1 MFAEKHEDL
10 LAHARRC
17 LAKEN
22 IPESRLG
29 AEDLVQEA
37 MTVTL
42 ANHSK
47 QSIENLAGYVYKVIS
62 NKVRDESRRI
72 GVAQPI
78 DTSHH
83 SVDQNRFIHVSALEE
98 VGQDEAADY
107 LDLEN
112 ALLTLPEQQ
121 QRMVMLAKGF
131 DYTHAEIA
139 DITGLHKGTI
149 SQHIRRG
156 TRALTILLTG
166 TASCLLFALFTC
178 FASFGGER
186 LVPASSTDVRAAV
199 RKFDGYSPWAT
210 TLAVLALSVLLGAV
224 WIIRS
229 RIRRT
234 NDGMIAELAQYAREM
249 EAATRYGGALALSS
263 LGREPTDEEFARQL
277 SVTPETI
284 QVVRSYMAHVSNEN
298 EVRGVDIQTWT
309 RLAVH
314 EVRRSGADT
323 PRPAKLH
330 ADEDE

>member
-1 MFAEKHEDL
+1 MAEEPRSAADGFEAMFAEKQKDL

-17 LAKEN
+17 LEKEN
-22 IPESRLG
+22 ISESRLG

-37 MTVTL
+37 MAVTL

-47 QSIENLAGYVYKVIS
+47 QPIENLAGYVYKVIS

-78 DTSHH
+78 DTTLHN
-83 SVDQNRFIHVSALEE
+83 VDQNRFIHVSALEE

-107 LDLEN
+107 LDLED

-186 LVPASSTDVRAAV
+186 LVPASSAETRAAI
-199 RKFDGYSPWAT
+199 RKFDGYSPWVT
-210 TLAVLALSVLLGAV
+210 TLTALALGVLFGVV
-224 WIIRS
+224 WIIRAN
-229 RIRRT
+229 IRRT
-234 NDGMIAELAQYAREM
+234 DDARSNELAELVRQM
-249 EAATRYGGALALSS
+249 EAVTRYGGALST
-263 LGREPTDEEFARQL
+263 LGREPTDEEFAREL
-277 SVTPETI
+277 NVEPEAI
-284 QVVRSYMAHVSNEN
+284 RMVRYYMTHDMNETN
-298 EVRGVDIQTWT
+298 SRGVVDIQTWT
-309 RLAVH
+309 TH
-314 EVRRSGADT
+314 SRR
-323 PRPAKLH
+323 R
-330 ADEDE
+330 